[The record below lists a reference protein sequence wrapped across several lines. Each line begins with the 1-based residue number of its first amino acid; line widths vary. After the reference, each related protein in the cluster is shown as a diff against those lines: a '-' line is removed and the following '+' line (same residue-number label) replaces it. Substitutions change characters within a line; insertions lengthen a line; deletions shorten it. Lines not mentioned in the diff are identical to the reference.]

1 MNLAGK
7 ILTGLILFLSIA
19 FLVLAV
25 MVGATHRNW
34 KQVASD
40 NANKVR
46 EAQNILNSYKGKSE
60 EIKREL
66 NAERVAR
73 TLQLSQLESQL
84 NAAREDFD
92 NKEKLL
98 RDQLA
103 ISQKAQDAL
112 NIAETRIQQQDGVVA
127 ELRSKNKTLVDD
139 ISAQVQSV
147 VNLTNQN
154 YQLQGD
160 LEKLQVTN
168 MDLTNDIALREKVL
182 NANGLTPNDL
192 TSHIPP
198 DVEGVVL
205 RTMLEQNLIAI
216 SLGGDDGVREGH
228 TFDVYRGDRFIGKA
242 RVVKSRNNMSAAKLI
257 PEFLQAPVAQ
267 GDYVT
272 TKL

>member
-1 MNLAGK
+1 MNLTGK
-7 ILTGLILFLSIA
+7 ILTGLILFMSIA

-34 KQVASD
+34 KQIAND

-46 EAQNILNSYKGKSE
+46 EAQNILNTYKGKSE

-73 TLQLSQLESQL
+73 TLQLAQLESQL

-112 NIAETRIQQQDGVVA
+112 NIAENRIQQQDQVVA
-127 ELRSKNKTLVDD
+127 ELRSKNQTLIDD
-139 ISAQVQSV
+139 IATQRQAV

-154 YQLQGD
+154 YQLQGQ
-160 LEKLQVTN
+160 LEQLQTAN
-168 MDLTNDIALREKVL
+168 MDLSDQVALSEKVL
-182 NANGLTPNDL
+182 EANGLTPQDL

-198 DVEGVVL
+198 DVEGIVL
-205 RTMLEQNLIAI
+205 RTRQNLIAI
-216 SLGGDDGVREGH
+216 SLGGDDGIRKGH
-228 TFDVYRGDRFIGKA
+228 TLDIYRGDRFIGKA
-242 RVVKSRNNMSAAKLI
+242 EVVKAEDNMSAAKLI
-257 PEFLQAPVAQ
+257 PEYLQAPVAE
-267 GDYVT
+267 GDHVT